1 MRQQVSLSPLPL
13 SRPDG
18 PKVAAKATS
27 IAWRRDLLRWAFG
40 HHLPGLQPAVA
51 AFERTC
57 RHRKEVSAMSI
68 VTSKG
73 SGTVE
78 ALSDELRRFAEEV
91 EAGRA

>member
-1 MRQQVSLSPLPL
+1 
-13 SRPDG
+13 
-18 PKVAAKATS
+18 
-27 IAWRRDLLRWAFG
+27 
-40 HHLPGLQPAVA
+40 
-51 AFERTC
+51 
-57 RHRKEVSAMSI
+57 MSI